1 MYSKSQDGGY
11 CLPCVLFSPGSQ
23 TAGNRGVLVRTPFKR
38 WTKVSDVCRGHEQL
52 KYHLDAQVA
61 FEAFKSN
68 MIRPEKSVASQLDG
82 QRAEHLRKNQEL
94 IKSIAK
100 TVHFCGKQ
108 GIALRGHRDDS
119 TATSSSNRGNFR
131 ELLDFRAEAGDE
143 HLQDHFKSRQGNA
156 MYSSKTI
163 QNQLIEVIEDQVRS
177 RIIDS
182 VQASRYFSILCDEV
196 TDVSGM
202 EQLSLVLRFVD
213 QSNSIREEFVDFVQ
227 VERITGEVLASS
239 ILNKIESYG
248 LDIRN
253 CRGQG
258 YDGASN
264 MSSAVRG
271 VQGIIRQSS
280 PTATY
285 IHCNAH
291 VLNLAIVSSCSL
303 PPIRNMAGNVMETA
317 KFFNFSPKRQRLF
330 EKVILKN

>member
-1 MYSKSQDGGY
+1 M
-11 CLPCVLFSPGSQ
+11 PC
-23 TAGNRGVLVRTPFKR
+23 
-38 WTKVSDVCRGHEQL
+38 
-52 KYHLDAQVA
+52 
-61 FEAFKSN
+61 
-68 MIRPEKSVASQLDG
+68 I
-82 QRAEHLRKNQEL
+82 
-94 IKSIAK
+94 
-100 TVHFCGKQ
+100 
-108 GIALRGHRDDS
+108 
-119 TATSSSNRGNFR
+119 
-131 ELLDFRAEAGDE
+131 
-143 HLQDHFKSRQGNA
+143 
-156 MYSSKTI
+156 YSSKTI

-177 RIIDS
+177 RIIVS

-196 TDVSGM
+196 ADVSGM
-202 EQLSLVLRFVD
+202 EQLSLVLHFVD

-248 LDIRN
+248 LDIIRN

-291 VLNLAIVSSCSL
+291 VLNLPIVSSCSL
-303 PPIRNMAGNVMETA
+303 PPIWNMAGNVM
-317 KFFNFSPKRQRLF
+317 
-330 EKVILKN
+330 

>member
-1 MYSKSQDGGY
+1 
-11 CLPCVLFSPGSQ
+11 
-23 TAGNRGVLVRTPFKR
+23 
-38 WTKVSDVCRGHEQL
+38 
-52 KYHLDAQVA
+52 
-61 FEAFKSN
+61 
-68 MIRPEKSVASQLDG
+68 
-82 QRAEHLRKNQEL
+82 
-94 IKSIAK
+94 
-100 TVHFCGKQ
+100 
-108 GIALRGHRDDS
+108 
-119 TATSSSNRGNFR
+119 
-131 ELLDFRAEAGDE
+131 
-143 HLQDHFKSRQGNA
+143 

-163 QNQLIEVIEDQVRS
+163 QNQLIEVIGDQVRS

-213 QSNSIREEFVDFVQ
+213 QSNSFREEFVDFVQ
-227 VERITGEVLASS
+227 GERITGEVLASS

-253 CRGQG
+253 GRGQG

-285 IHCNAH
+285 IHYNAH

-317 KFFNFSPKRQRLF
+317 KFFNFSPK
-330 EKVILKN
+330 